1 MLVEVT
7 TDVYFIAERL
17 CEIDKNYFT
26 VYNTATQK
34 FEIHNREQQG
44 NTYCLSVPFE
54 TLDCR
59 TLELVQKTK
68 IENINKII
76 EEIDKSN
83 IIAQQK
89 LQRETLKKAQKILN

>member
-1 MLVEVT
+1 MLVEVR

-17 CEIDKNYFT
+17 CEIDKSYFT
-26 VYNTATQK
+26 VYNTITQK
-34 FEIHNREQQG
+34 FEIHNKEQQE
-44 NTYCLSVPFE
+44 NTYCLSIPFK
-54 TLDCR
+54 TLDYR

-89 LQRETLKKAQKILN
+89 TQRETLKKAQEFLN